1 MSFIA
6 KKSAVHERQL
16 KVQSIEIP
24 LSITGHATP
33 ASVVAKSDADA
44 ILFLKTE
51 GTNRIT
57 SAAGA
62 LDSGETAPTFVA
74 AVDAT
79 GKFAALVKIGEQID
93 KAVSCLLVRRD
104 GHAVENCKIAGI
116 SSSGDKIGLDCDT
129 AVDLSAANLDASLEL
144 KYIVKES

>member
-6 KKSAVHERQL
+6 KKSPVLEQQL
-16 KVQSIEIP
+16 KVQSVAIP
-24 LSITGHATP
+24 VSITGNATP

-44 ILFLKTE
+44 LVFIKTE

-57 SAAGA
+57 AAAGA
-62 LDSGETAPTFVA
+62 LDSGETAPSFVA

-79 GKFAALVKIGEQID
+79 GKFAVLVKVGEQIE
-93 KAVSCLLVRRD
+93 KAISCLLVRRD

-116 SSSGDKIGLDCDT
+116 SSAGDKIGLDCDT

-144 KYIVKES
+144 KYVVKES